1 MLENA
6 ISHLEHI
13 VERGGPN
20 QDDYRE
26 LVQTFDVIFR
36 QDFTIQNGVST
47 RVHRT
52 HSLDSFFSRHEDI
65 FRTTSSMQGF
75 AFSKP
80 HGYAGDFEIIERIY
94 TMSNSHRSNI
104 IKWDAFFHY
113 GSAARAVRNRSSL
126 LSELIAELQPSGF
139 LSVGCG
145 PALDVVGAASLFEKH
160 PRVSLLDN
168 DLNALSRAR
177 INTRSCQGLFES
189 IEYYHKNALRFR
201 SENKFDLVWC
211 SGLFDYLNDKT
222 AVFLLKK
229 LKSLLHPKATIAI
242 GNFSHDN
249 PSRSYM
255 EIVGEWFL
263 IHRSKEDLKRIGSA
277 AGFEM
282 DAMSLRAD
290 ETGLNI
296 FLVARND

>member
-6 ISHLEHI
+6 ISYLEYL
-13 VERGGPN
+13 VERGGPD

-26 LVQTFDVIFR
+26 LAQTFDVIFR

-47 RVHRT
+47 RIHRT
-52 HSLDSFFSRHEDI
+52 HSLDDFFSNHSDT

-94 TMSNSHRSNI
+94 SMSNSHKSNI

-113 GSAARAVRNRSSL
+113 GSAARAVRNRSNL
-126 LSELIAELQPSGF
+126 LSELIAELQPSKF

-145 PALDVVGAASLFEKH
+145 PALDVVGAASLFQKQPKIH
-160 PRVSLLDN
+160 LLDN
-168 DLNALSRAR
+168 DSNAISRAK
-177 INTRSCQGLFES
+177 INTQSCKEIFDT
-189 IEYYHKNALRFR
+189 IEYHHKNALRFR
-201 SENKFDLVWC
+201 SVDTFDLIWC

-229 LKSLLHPKATIAI
+229 LKSYMAPNATIAI

-263 IHRSKEDLKRIGSA
+263 IHRSREDLMRIGVA
-277 AGFEM
+277 AGFEL
-282 DAMSLRAD
+282 DTMSSKAD

-296 FLVARND
+296 FLVARNH